1 MTRISIGLAILLG
14 LLAYGCG
21 HSNHDAVGA
30 SNTTPEGG
38 VPFSLRLA
46 GVDAG
51 DFVSA
56 RMRIESVQV
65 SGGGAVLANAV
76 LTPELDLAP
85 AGQAHLLASFKVP
98 AGIEEVDFAVAFA
111 GGTVSTAKSK
121 LDVDAQCHTL
131 RLAGKVS
138 RIAERKHAVI
148 QLDLARSFVP
158 SGAGLTLVP
167 HFELVY

>member
-1 MTRISIGLAILLG
+1 MTRTSIGLAILLG

-21 HSNHDAVGA
+21 NSNHDAVAA
-30 SNTTPEGG
+30 STATPEGG
-38 VPFSLRLA
+38 APFSLRLS
-46 GVDAG
+46 GIDPG

-56 RMRIESVQV
+56 RMQIDSVQV

-76 LTPELDLAP
+76 LTPEVDLAP
-85 AGQAHLLASFKVP
+85 PGQAHLLASFTAP
-98 AGIEEVDFAVAFA
+98 AGIEEVEFAVAFS
-111 GGTVSTAKSK
+111 GGTVSTTKGK

-131 RLAGKVS
+131 RLAGKVG
-138 RIAERKHAVI
+138 RIAERRHAVI
-148 QLDLARSFVP
+148 QLDLARSLVP

>member
-1 MTRISIGLAILLG
+1 MTRTSIGLAIILG

-30 SNTTPEGG
+30 STPSPEGG
-38 VPFSLRLA
+38 AAFSLRLA

-56 RMRIESVQV
+56 RMRIQSVQV
-65 SGGGAVLANAV
+65 SGGGSVLANAV
-76 LTPELDLAP
+76 LPELDLAP
-85 AGQAHLLASFKVP
+85 PGQAHLLASFKVP

-111 GGTVSTAKSK
+111 GGAVATAKSK

-138 RIAERKHAVI
+138 RIAERRHAVI
-148 QLDLARSFVP
+148 QLDLARSLVP
-158 SGAGLTLVP
+158 SGASLTLVP

>member
-1 MTRISIGLAILLG
+1 MTRTAIGLAILLG

-21 HSNHDAVGA
+21 NSNHDAVAA
-30 SNTTPEGG
+30 STPTPEGAG
-38 VPFSLRLA
+38 PFSLRLA

-56 RMRIESVQV
+56 RMRIASVQV
-65 SGGGAVLANAV
+65 SGGGVLLSDAV
-76 LTPELDLAP
+76 LTPELDLALP
-85 AGQAHLLASFKVP
+85 GQAHLLARFKAP
-98 AGIEEVDFAVAFA
+98 AGVEDVEFAVAFA
-111 GGTVSTAKSK
+111 DGTVSTAKSK
-121 LDVDAQCHTL
+121 LQVDAQCHTL

-138 RIAERKHAVI
+138 RIAERRHAVI

-158 SGAGLTLVP
+158 FDAGLTLVP